1 MRRQRLT
8 RVKSLL
14 LPGIV
19 AVVLCLGVAVAHWRP
34 WSRGSAPLR
43 AAGSSVFPL
52 LTEVDFDTGEES
64 PERATVEGTGTV
76 FFGQFVLTVAHAVT
90 LERLEMKVRTP
101 RGEMTLPVEGRRV
114 SEKTWLI
121 AGERRLPLTPLA
133 RDEEADL
140 ALFLLPRGTD
150 LPAFP
155 YPIGNSET
163 LDLGDPI
170 AVLGCDP
177 VAGVLFRQGSVAA
190 LRGSARVARL
200 SDSDRVFLIS
210 LALTE
215 GESGAPILAA
225 RGGAYELVGLA
236 QGTYI
241 GPRQLAWAVRIGPAL
256 EALSRR
262 DGSSKIRQ
270 FLRLCRRT
278 QMATLAEPRDR
289 TSGGDRRYDGDRR
302 SDTGAPPAAGRTR

>member
-1 MRRQRLT
+1 M
-8 RVKSLL
+8 
-14 LPGIV
+14 LPGGIALV
-19 AVVLCLGVAVAHWRP
+19 ICLGIAAAHWRP
-34 WSRGSAPLR
+34 WARGSERLKS
-43 AAGSSVFPL
+43 AGASVFPL
-52 LTEVDFDTGEES
+52 VTEVDFDTGEET

-76 FFGQFVLTVAHAVT
+76 FFGRFVLTVAHAVT
-90 LERLEMKVRTP
+90 LERLERRVRTAT
-101 RGEMTLPVEGRRV
+101 GEMRLPVEGRRL
-114 SEKTWLI
+114 SEMTWLV

-133 RDEEADL
+133 RDAANDL
-140 ALFLLPRGTD
+140 ALLLLPKGED

-155 YPIGNSET
+155 YLIGDSES

-170 AVLGCDP
+170 AVLGRDP

-190 LRGSARVARL
+190 LRGSAGVARL
-200 SDSDRVFLIS
+200 SNSERAFLIS

-256 EALSRR
+256 EALARR
-262 DGSSKIRQ
+262 DGSSRIRQ

-278 QMATLAEPRDR
+278 QMAGLAEPRER
-289 TSGGDRRYDGDRR
+289 TSGGDRR
-302 SDTGAPPAAGRTR
+302 SVPGAPPADDLAR

>member
-1 MRRQRLT
+1 M
-8 RVKSLL
+8 
-14 LPGIV
+14 I
-19 AVVLCLGVAVAHWRP
+19 LCLGVAVAHWRP
-34 WSRGSAPLR
+34 RLRGSAPLR
-43 AAGSSVFPL
+43 AAGASVFPL

-76 FFGQFVLTVAHAVT
+76 FFGRFVLTVAHAVT

-114 SEKTWLI
+114 SERTWLI
-121 AGERRLPLTPLA
+121 AGDGRLPLSPLA

-140 ALFLLPRGTD
+140 ALFLLPRGAG

-155 YPIGNSET
+155 YPIGDSET

-170 AVLGCDP
+170 AVLGHDP
-177 VAGVLFRQGSVAA
+177 VAGVLLRQGSVAA
-190 LRGSARVARL
+190 LRGSAIVARL
-200 SDSDRVFLIS
+200 SNSERVFLIS
-210 LALTE
+210 LGLTE

-225 RGGAYELVGLA
+225 RDGAYELVGLA
-236 QGTYI
+236 HGTYI
-241 GPRQLAWAVRIGPAL
+241 GPRQLAWAIRIGPAL

-262 DGSSKIRQ
+262 DGSSQIRQ

-278 QMATLAEPRDR
+278 QMTRLAEPREGL
-289 TSGGDRRYDGDRR
+289 SGGDRRSDGDRQ
-302 SDTGAPPAAGRTR
+302 SGTGAPPATGRAS